1 MCFFPT
7 FSCLLRSPIS
17 LLLNHHWLVAGSQ
30 PVLPTLSAVRVTL
43 GRRLNSRLARCSLR
57 RQDTGEVVYE
67 QGDSADNVLVLLRG
81 RASLAVQRKGK
92 SIIVRQ
98 LGPGCVSGGMS
109 CFVGIPHRGT
119 VRVPLAVAMGER
131 GW

>member
-1 MCFFPT
+1 M
-7 FSCLLRSPIS
+7 
-17 LLLNHHWLVAGSQ
+17 
-30 PVLPTLSAVRVTL
+30 LPTLSAVRVTL